1 MRLPLASRVGAAA
14 ASWSRRIFRWTPSGL
29 CLNFTRTAQG
39 APGGV
44 PRAID
49 SWRGVP
55 LELRHGGKFPPP
67 GVAVFWQ
74 GHPGSPGHVAV
85 SLGGGRVRSTDWPS
99 PGTVSSV
106 SIGAV
111 TRRWYS
117 SPGERYLGWGESTN
131 GVRTYIPPRLV
142 LDGSAVRHALR
153 EHRSVKVKGGRRLK
167 REIGAV
173 VGKGGMSYLTN
184 RLGRTARVQALKL
197 EAHYHGAH
205 GNGALSDADLRR
217 LGYTRNAFR
226 VHH

>member
-1 MRLPLASRVGAAA
+1 MILRLSARIGQIAAIAKRVAR
-14 ASWSRRIFRWTPSGL
+14 WSPPGY
-29 CLNFTRTAQG
+29 CLNFTRTMQG
-39 APGGV
+39 APGGI

-49 SWRGVP
+49 SWRRTP
-55 LELRHGGKFPPP
+55 KALRHGGKFPPP
-67 GVAVFWQ
+67 DVAVYWQ
-74 GHPGSPGHVAV
+74 GQTGTPGHVAV

-99 PGTVSSV
+99 AGQVSTV

-117 SPGERYLGWGESTN
+117 GRGERYLGWTEATN
-131 GVRTYIPPRLV
+131 GVRTHVPPRTV
-142 LDGSAVRHALR
+142 VDGSAVRAALR
-153 EHRSVKVKGGRRLK
+153 GHRSVRVKGGRKLK

-184 RLGRTARVQALKL
+184 RLGHTARVKAREL
-197 EAHYHGAH
+197 EARYHGSA